1 MSRAVLQTNEKL
13 LIYRGYE
20 LADLTTLVQ
29 ENSILWN
36 HVPMP
41 SIYLIDNWPVKS
53 VVISPDGRYVAIAG
67 KRGLAHYS
75 VNSGRW
81 KTFVNE
87 NMEQSFH
94 IRGGMCWY
102 HHILIAAV
110 ECGEL
115 YEVSP
120 RDV

>member
-1 MSRAVLQTNEKL
+1 
-13 LIYRGYE
+13 
-20 LADLTTLVQ
+20 
-29 ENSILWN
+29 
-36 HVPMP
+36 MP
-41 SIYLIDNWPVKS
+41 PIYLIDNWPVKS

-87 NMEQSFH
+87 KMEHSFH
-94 IRGGMCWY
+94 VRGGMCWY

-110 ECGEL
+110 ECDGV
-115 YEVSP
+115 YEVSLP
-120 RDV
+120 